1 MAEIKDLN
9 LRPETIKVLEEN
21 VGEMLQNVGIG
32 KDFLDKTPEA
42 QAIKAKTDIFTRRK
56 GFFLQYPE
64 TMACSSD
71 LIGVEEKCFCCSND
85 TRDWIASNRFCSSWG
100 SEYAHI
106 DTQKDMEFLKMCT
119 GTAMHWVG
127 LSRRLGE
134 PWKWTNCTTLNDG

>member
-1 MAEIKDLN
+1 MQELASSIIPRVKLTLQALN
-9 LRPETIKVLEEN
+9 C
-21 VGEMLQNVGIG
+21 GS
-32 KDFLDKTPEA
+32 
-42 QAIKAKTDIFTRRK
+42 
-56 GFFLQYPE
+56 FFLQYPE